1 MSVNADMARFIEK
14 TIRDHH
20 NFFVE
25 DPSWAEDFTRNGMS
39 FHSQRWDQ
47 GSQVAGQLIPEGE
60 KMTRR
65 RYAR

>member
-25 DPSWAEDFTRNGMS
+25 DPSWAEDFTRNGMALNTNLC
-39 FHSQRWDQ
+39 DQ
-47 GSQVAGQLIPEGE
+47 G
-60 KMTRR
+60 
-65 RYAR
+65 

>member
-14 TIRDHH
+14 TIKDHH

-25 DPSWAEDFTRNGMS
+25 DPSWAQDFTRNGML
-39 FHSQRWDQ
+39 FDTQCWDQ
-47 GSQVAGQLIPEGE
+47 GSHEAGQLIPEGE
-60 KMTRR
+60 TMTRR